1 MDVAASERLNVEGA
15 RSGEPTGARGGFAR
29 RHGWGKLLAHS
40 PTFGPRVRAALHAQE
55 SHRTMTTMLRSVASV
70 CLVAALGACSPE
82 PVTPP
87 TPRDAGADVTPPTP
101 EAGTPA
107 DAMTMPEA
115 GPPPTDGGGGGEMC
129 GSMFS
134 PCNPVTNQGCPAG
147 QACVLMN
154 AAMRRSACVPAGRGA
169 FGAACMSAEECQEGL
184 VCLGN
189 KCTRWCCGSGDNATC
204 RSMPGGR
211 PGAIC
216 NINVR
221 DTGLFACSL
230 PDNCDVH
237 QQNCM
242 NMTDSC
248 VPVGADGTTQCIT
261 PNAMA
266 RPGGPCMFLNDCP
279 RGHICVGPE
288 GMTTCRPVCDPTG
301 MAMGTFS
308 RCAAP
313 LTCGRVTGGPMNVG
327 VCTMPMMM

>member
-1 MDVAASERLNVEGA
+1 
-15 RSGEPTGARGGFAR
+15 
-29 RHGWGKLLAHS
+29 
-40 PTFGPRVRAALHAQE
+40 
-55 SHRTMTTMLRSVASV
+55 MTTMLRALAGV
-70 CLVAALGACSPE
+70 CLVVSIGACSPE
-82 PVTPP
+82 PTTPP
-87 TPRDAGADVTPPTP
+87 SPRDGGSDVTTPGP
-101 EAGTPA
+101 EASVPTTDAGTQ
-107 DAMTMPEA
+107 PEA
-115 GPPPTDGGGGGEMC
+115 GPGPAPTDAGAAC

-134 PCNPVTNQGCPAG
+134 PCNPVTNQGCMPG
-147 QACVLMN
+147 QACVLSN
-154 AAMRRSACVPAGRGA
+154 AMMRTTTCVAAGRGA
-169 FGAACMSAEECQEGL
+169 FGAACMNAEDCQEGL
-184 VCLGN
+184 ACLSN

-216 NINVR
+216 NINVQNA
-221 DTGLFACSL
+221 GLFACSL

-242 NMTDSC
+242 NMTDNC
-248 VPVGADGTTQCIT
+248 VAIGMDGTTQCVT

-266 RPGGPCMFLNDCP
+266 MPGAACRFLNDCP

-288 GMTTCRPVCDPTG
+288 GMATCRPVCDPTG

-313 LTCGRVTGGPMNVG
+313 LTCGRVNGLPMNVG